1 MTGFLEVHTI
11 YMAIYEQSFRKENK
25 FIYLLQLFL
34 VLMDQAN
41 RLFVTVAGFSVA
53 FVVVL
58 ILPLYAYATS
68 PQPPF
73 EESQESDMISSSI
86 ESANMHVNDAMQA
99 VQQNDSA
106 EAMRSL
112 EELQYDL
119 SNINGNVTNLQFT
132 VAAQPP

>member
-1 MTGFLEVHTI
+1 MTDFLEVHI
-11 YMAIYEQSFRKENK
+11 ICLAIHKLSIRKENR
-25 FIYLLQLFL
+25 FIYLLQSILI
-34 VLMDQAN
+34 LMDRTN
-41 RLFVTVAGFSVA
+41 GLFVAVAGFSVA

-58 ILPLYAYATS
+58 ILPIYANSTS

-73 EESQESDMISSSI
+73 EESQESDMISMSL
-86 ESANMHVNDAMQA
+86 ESANMHVNDAMQEI
-99 VQQNDSA
+99 QQNDSA

-119 SNINGNVTNLQFT
+119 SNINGNVTNLEFT

>member
-1 MTGFLEVHTI
+1 MDRAKGFF
-11 YMAIYEQSFRKENK
+11 A
-25 FIYLLQLFL
+25 
-34 VLMDQAN
+34 A
-41 RLFVTVAGFSVA
+41 VASFSVA
-53 FVVVL
+53 IFVVL
-58 ILPLYAYATS
+58 ILPMYAYSTS

-73 EESQESDMISSSI
+73 DESQESDMISSSI

-99 VQQNDSA
+99 IQQNDSA

>member
-1 MTGFLEVHTI
+1 MIIFLEVIVICLPIH
-11 YMAIYEQSFRKENK
+11 EQSIWNENI
-25 FIYLLQLFL
+25 FIYSLQLVL
-34 VLMDQAN
+34 ILMDRAN
-41 RLFVTVAGFSVA
+41 GLFVAVASFSVA
-53 FVVVL
+53 FVAVL
-58 ILPLYAYATS
+58 ILPMDANSTS

-73 EESQESDMISSSI
+73 EESQESEMISSSI
-86 ESANMHVNDAMQA
+86 ESANMHVSDAMQA
-99 VQQNDSA
+99 IQQNDSA

>member
-1 MTGFLEVHTI
+1 MIDFLEVIIIRLTI
-11 YMAIYEQSFRKENK
+11 HGLSIWNENI
-25 FIYLLQLFL
+25 FIYLLQLIL
-34 VLMDQAN
+34 ILMDRTN
-41 RLFVTVAGFSVA
+41 GLFVAVASFSVV

-58 ILPLYAYATS
+58 ILPMDANSTS

-86 ESANMHVNDAMQA
+86 ESANMHVSDAMQA
-99 VQQNDSA
+99 IQQNDSA

>member
-1 MTGFLEVHTI
+1 
-11 YMAIYEQSFRKENK
+11 
-25 FIYLLQLFL
+25 
-34 VLMDQAN
+34 MDWAN
-41 RLFVTVAGFSVA
+41 GLFVAVASFSVA
-53 FVVVL
+53 FVLVL
-58 ILPLYAYATS
+58 ILPMDGNSTS

-86 ESANMHVNDAMQA
+86 ESANMHVNDAIQA

>member
-1 MTGFLEVHTI
+1 MNWAKG
-11 YMAIYEQSFRKENK
+11 
-25 FIYLLQLFL
+25 LFAA
-34 VLMDQAN
+34 V
-41 RLFVTVAGFSVA
+41 VSCSVA
-53 FVVVL
+53 IVVVL
-58 ILPLYAYATS
+58 FIPMYVYSTS

-73 EESQESDMISSSI
+73 EESQESDMILSSI

-99 VQQNDSA
+99 LQQNDSA

-132 VAAQPP
+132 VAAEPP